1 MRFGPIVIFAAA
13 ALCAGAAA
21 LLVYSALLAPRGDTA
36 PVYAVPASKPTKSVL
51 VAARDLK
58 AGEKLAAG
66 SVREADWPADL
77 LPKGAYT
84 SRTALFSGGEEPTLS
99 AAITENEPIVAQ
111 RLLNGFD
118 SGLAGHLNNGMRAL
132 TIRVNE
138 ASGVGGFAQPE
149 DRVDVLMTQTERLAE
164 VSGGLPHAYTKTLVK
179 NVRILAADQQTQRR
193 QQTQPPKT
201 VTLEVSEEDA
211 KKLTLGGT
219 IAQLSL
225 TLSKGESSQVKDRPI
240 DSREIAALD
249 EQIHEPVNA
258 GLDLPMIS
266 VFRSVERKEYRV
278 PQE

>member
-1 MRFGPIVIFAAA
+1 MRFGPIMVFAAA

-21 LLVYSALLAPRGDTA
+21 FLVHSALLAPSAETA
-36 PVYAVPASKPTKSVL
+36 PVYVMPASKPTKSVL
-51 VAARDLK
+51 VAARDIK

-84 SRTALFSGGEEPTLS
+84 SRAALFSGGEEPTLS
-99 AAITENEPIVAQ
+99 VAITENEPILAQ
-111 RLLNGFD
+111 RLLNSFD
-118 SGLAGHLNNGMRAL
+118 NGLAGHLNSGMRGM

-138 ASGVGGFAQPE
+138 ASSVGGFAQPE
-149 DRVDVLMTQTERLAE
+149 DRVDILMTQTERLSE
-164 VSGGLPHAYTKTLVK
+164 VAGGLPRAYTKTLIK
-179 NVRILAADQQTQRR
+179 NVRVLAADQQTQRR
-193 QQTQPPKT
+193 QQAQPPKT

-211 KKLTLGGT
+211 KKLTLAGA

-249 EQIHEPVNA
+249 EQTHEPASA
-258 GLDLPMIS
+258 GLDSPMIS